1 MSRRNSHDD
10 ESSSLHGEFSTI
22 ESSLEFFHLLRSAIA
37 DTAADVQR
45 DVAESQR
52 YNDHRR
58 TEALQLVTYKLQ
70 QLDLYTGKSERLLRD
85 LARLRSVILGESK
98 AAAMVGADVGD

>member
-1 MSRRNSHDD
+1 VSRRDSHDD

-22 ESSLEFFHLLRSAIA
+22 ESALEFFHLLRSAIA

-45 DVAESQR
+45 DVADSQR
-52 YNDHRR
+52 YDDRRR
-58 TEALQLVTYKLQ
+58 TEALQLVSYKLQ

-98 AAAMVGADVGD
+98 SAVMVATDAGD